1 MMPASARTQK
11 QIAARRARVV
21 ALRAT
26 GMSWDDIAAGVGVL
40 NAAAARRDAG
50 EHAAADAKTAAGP
63 AADLAVELERLDI
76 AERAVQQVREAAEA
90 LASASPDDD
99 DETSST
105 GDADAMTLVLGAV
118 DRLMRIHD
126 RRARLLPGL
135 VPSRAGL
142 PAAGGAGKPSAIDE
156 VAAARRRRRTRY
168 SAAQ

>member
-40 NAAAARRDAG
+40 NAAVARRDAQ
-50 EHAAADAKTAAGP
+50 EHAAADARTAAGP
-63 AADLAVELERLDI
+63 QADLAVELERLDI
-76 AERAVQQVREAAEA
+76 AERAVQQVREAASA

-99 DETSST
+99 DET
-105 GDADAMTLVLGAV
+105 GAADDADAMALTLVLGAV

-126 RRARLLPGL
+126 RRARLLAL
-135 VPSRAGL
+135 T
-142 PAAGGAGKPSAIDE
+142 PAKGAQPAGAGKPSAIDE
-156 VAAARRRRRTRY
+156 VAAARKRRRTRY